1 MAASGNALLDRLPG
15 DDRARLAPLLTRMSL
30 GHETLV
36 EPTARI
42 RYAYFPVRGLI
53 SIMAPLEDGR
63 SILVATVGSEGMAG
77 LTLLFGSSTARHGIV
92 SEIAGESL
100 LLAASAFAEEVG
112 RGGALRTELERYS
125 LVLMAQIAQTAACNA
140 AHVMRQ
146 RLAHLLLLCHDGA
159 QVDTFGMTQEFLAGM
174 LGVQRPG
181 ISHTADTLR
190 AEGLIAYRRGTIQV
204 LDRRALESASCECY
218 AVGQAEYGR
227 ILG

>member
-1 MAASGNALLDRLPG
+1 
-15 DDRARLAPLLTRMSL
+15 
-30 GHETLV
+30 
-36 EPTARI
+36 
-42 RYAYFPVRGLI
+42 
-53 SIMAPLEDGR
+53 MAPLEDGR

-146 RLAHLLLLCHDGA
+146 RLAHDGRGSA
-159 QVDTFGMTQEFLAGM
+159 TPRTRCA
-174 LGVQRPG
+174 P
-181 ISHTADTLR
+181 R
-190 AEGLIAYRRGTIQV
+190 A
-204 LDRRALESASCECY
+204 
-218 AVGQAEYGR
+218 
-227 ILG
+227 